1 MIRFGHSIKTTVPL
15 LKQTGNFIKVNPRL
29 LIEGVLLGSLLVSV
43 RCNIQSENKYMY
55 QNRLYKEQ
63 LSKIRAIINDF
74 NSIVEKVDKLEK
86 CNDSLMDAL
95 TKL

>member
-15 LKQTGNFIKVNPRL
+15 LKQAGNFIKVNPHL

-43 RCNIQSENKYMY
+43 GRNIQSENKYVY
-55 QNRLYKEQ
+55 QDRLYKEQ

-74 NSIVEKVDKLEK
+74 NSIVEKVDKLER
-86 CNDSLMDAL
+86 CNDFLMDAL